1 MLYDK
6 WRKLDHSTELFKNPP
21 REFRG
26 APFWAWNSALDPKVL
41 ADQVD
46 IFAEMGFGGF
56 NMHVRQGLETPYLGP
71 DFFKAVKSC
80 VARAEE
86 TGLTA
91 WLYDEDRWP
100 SGAAGGFATK
110 TPKTRVKALALVSD
124 KMEGAVHDYHDAI
137 ESGAPVFVA
146 AFSLDINEDGL
157 LVSYKRVSEDEEC
170 ENKRYFYC
178 ITARGGE
185 PRYNM
190 QAYLDTLSRDAV
202 DHFKQITYEAF
213 KREVGEDF
221 GKSIPAIFTDEP
233 QTVAGKNLKSG
244 FDKKRMDNPWT
255 WDFHETFKQAYGFDL
270 TERLPEIFYRCVD
283 ESDMSPRYYYFR
295 HLADRFAE
303 SFIDNLGNW
312 CEKNNIMFT
321 GHLMQED
328 SLIEI
333 TNRCFDPM
341 RMYKSM
347 QLPGIDV
354 LYDRSLFTTAKQCES
369 VVRQTGK
376 IGMLSEM
383 YGVTNWDYDFR
394 GHKSQGDW
402 QACLGVTVRVPHL
415 SWQTMKG
422 EGKRDYPAS
431 IFYQSPWYKEYKII
445 EDHYARVN
453 TALTR
458 GKACSNVAVLHPIES
473 FYMRYASRAESSMD
487 YEELNRQFTELC
499 GWLLLGS
506 VNFDYVAESLME
518 ELCKNPTCPLK
529 VGEMEYDTVVLD
541 NCENLR
547 PYTIKALKDF
557 AAAGGKL
564 IISGRTPYMSLAKLS
579 DEAKA
584 LCDCAEVISHTRSA
598 LLRAIAPSRDVVI
611 KHEGGELTEDL
622 LYTRRT
628 EGDVDWLFVCN
639 AYKPELLHIP
649 AKKNIEIIVNGLYR
663 ASLYNT
669 ENGEIEKISWSARGG
684 KTKIKASLF
693 DFDSLLIKLEK
704 LATED
709 EALLPEMKIMR
720 SDIYVPSQVDY
731 KLSEPNALI
740 LDMPEWSVDGGRLY
754 PREEL
759 MRIDEKVR
767 NLLNLPLKRTKV
779 VQPWAVKDEPE
790 KSELYLKF
798 TFNSEVDYSGATL
811 ALENLHKSKVVF
823 NGTAVDTAAVGYYVD
838 REIHTCALPDILR
851 GENILEITMPFGIR
865 TDAENCFVLGNFG
878 TAYKGSEAYITTLP
892 EKLHFGDVTRQGLAF
907 YGADITY
914 DTVFSLNESTEVEF
928 ELSYYRGALIRVDVD
943 GKEAG
948 YIWKS
953 PFRLVTDLLGEGEH
967 NVSFTVF
974 GNRYN
979 TFAALHTLL
988 ADKKDVYTGPD
999 YWRSTGFG
1007 WSYEYNTRP
1016 FGILKTPVIRKYKE
1030 ET

>member
-6 WRKLDHSTELFKNPP
+6 WNKASHSPELFKNPP
-21 REFRG
+21 AEFRG
-26 APFWAWNSALDPKVL
+26 APFWAWNSALDPEVL

-46 IFAEMGFGGF
+46 IFDEMGFGGF

-71 DFFKAVKSC
+71 DFFDAIKAC
-80 VARAEE
+80 IARAEE
-86 TGLTA
+86 RGLTA

-100 SGAAGGFATK
+100 SGAAGGLATK
-110 TPKTRVKALALVSD
+110 TPRTRVKGLSMVCDRNPKSV
-124 KMEGAVHDYHDAI
+124 KDYHDAI
-137 ESGAPVFVA
+137 ETGAPVFVA
-146 AFSLDINEDGL
+146 AFSLNIDSDGL
-157 LVSYKRVSEDEEC
+157 LVSYKRVSEDEAC

-178 ITARGGE
+178 VTAKGGE

-190 QAYLDTLSRDAV
+190 QSYLDTLSKDSV
-202 DHFKQITYEAF
+202 DHFKEITYEAF
-213 KREVGEDF
+213 YREVGDKF
-221 GKSIPAIFTDEP
+221 GSSVPAIFTDEP
-233 QTVAGKNLKSG
+233 QTVAGKNLSSAR
-244 FDKKRMDNPWT
+244 DVKRMDNPWT
-255 WDFHETFKQAYGFDL
+255 WDFPETFKKAYGFDL
-270 TERLPEIFYRCVD
+270 VERLPEVFYRCAD
-283 ESDMSPRYYYFR
+283 ESDMSPRYFYFR

-303 SFIDNLGNW
+303 AFADNLGEW
-312 CEKNNIMFT
+312 CDEHNIMFT

-328 SLIEI
+328 NLIYI

-354 LYDRSLFTTAKQCES
+354 LYDKRFFTTAKQCES

-402 QACLGVTVRVPHL
+402 QAALGVTVRVPHL

-458 GKACSNVAVLHPIES
+458 GKACSRVAVLHPIES
-473 FYMRYASRAESSMD
+473 FYMRYASRAESAMD
-487 YEELNRQFTELC
+487 YEELNEQFLELC
-499 GWLLLGS
+499 NWLLLGS
-506 VNFDYVAESLME
+506 VNFDYIAESLME

-529 VGEMEYDTVVLD
+529 VGEMEYDTLILD

-547 PYTIKALKDF
+547 PYTVKALKAF

-564 IISGRTPYMSLAKLS
+564 IISGRAPYMSLARLS
-579 DEAKA
+579 DEASS
-584 LCDCAEVISHTRSA
+584 LCEQAQLIPHTKSA
-598 LLRAIAPSRDVVI
+598 ILRAVAPSRDVVI
-611 KHEGGELTEDL
+611 RHESGELTEHL
-622 LYTRRT
+622 IYTRRT
-628 EGDVDWLFVCN
+628 EGNVDWLFVCN
-639 AYKPELLHIP
+639 AFAPELLHIP
-649 AKKNIEIIVNGLYR
+649 AKKCIEITVNGLYK

-669 ENGEIEKISWSARGG
+669 ESGEVEDISWSAANG
-684 KTKIKASLF
+684 KTVIRADMF
-693 DFDSLLIKLEK
+693 DFDSLLIRLDKLDSEGSALISEK
-704 LATED
+704 KT
-709 EALLPEMKIMR
+709 IR
-720 SDIYVPSQVDY
+720 SDIAIPAVVDY
-731 KLSEPNALI
+731 KLSEPNALL
-740 LDMPEWSVDGGRLY
+740 LDMPEWRIDGGRLY

-767 NLLNLPLKRTKV
+767 KLLGLPLKRTKV
-779 VQPWAVKDEPE
+779 VQPWAVKEEPE
-790 KSELYLKF
+790 GSELYLKF
-798 TFNSEVDYSGATL
+798 TFNSEIDYSGAAL
-811 ALENLHKSKVVF
+811 ALENLHKCTVTF
-823 NGTAVDTAAVGYYVD
+823 NGTKCDTSATGYYVD
-838 REIHTCALPDILR
+838 REIHTCALPDIIR

-865 TDAENCFVLGNFG
+865 TDAENCFILGSFG
-878 TAYKGSEAYITTLP
+878 TAYKGSEAYITDLP

-914 DTVFSLNESTEVEF
+914 GTVFDLNEESRVEF
-928 ELSYYRGALIRVDVD
+928 EISYYRGALVRVDID

-953 PFRLVTDLLGEGEH
+953 PFRLVTDTLGAGAH
-967 NVSFTVF
+967 RVSFTVF

-988 ADKKDVYTGPD
+988 ADKKEVYTGPD

-1016 FGILKTPVIRKYKE
+1016 FGILKTPVIRKYRE
-1030 ET
+1030 E